1 MSFVLPGSKLPWREV
16 AQGSCSVYVN
26 LSILG
31 TAGPIKGQPP
41 LRDKNSTQFMNG
53 HVTHLKMSGLLT

>member
-1 MSFVLPGSKLPWREV
+1 MLIFMNAFTDVVGVVIAGFSFSF
-16 AQGSCSVYVN
+16 S
-26 LSILG
+26 LG